1 MGRPSIG
8 AIHALAISRL
18 SVVERYLI
26 KAQTLP
32 PELYGFVA
40 EIMMLR
46 IFSVLEYTIRE
57 TTTRLACGVPYRD
70 GVTPVHIIHYCSSI
84 PNAIDN
90 FKTYN
95 RAKAKSQLQFTNVSQ
110 TNDSI
115 KYIIDNSET
124 FRVKLGRYGTQFEE
138 MRKVR
143 NHIAHRTSS
152 TRQGFKDVIRQRYGA
167 NVRIKPSAFLVSTKR
182 QPRPIIKEY
191 LTIVKVIINDV
202 TVSC

>member
-8 AIHALAISRL
+8 AIYTQAISRL

-32 PELYGFVA
+32 PDLYGFVA

-46 IFSVLEYTIRE
+46 IFSVLEYVIRE
-57 TTTRLACGVPYRD
+57 TATRLACGVSYRD
-70 GVTPVHIIHYCSSI
+70 GVAPVHIIHYCSSLSD
-84 PNAIDN
+84 AIGN
-90 FKTYN
+90 FKSYN
-95 RAKAKSQLQFTNVSQ
+95 RLRAKSQLQFTNVSQ

-115 KYIIDNSET
+115 KNIIDNSEP

-143 NHIAHRTSS
+143 NHIAHRTSN

-167 NVRIKPSAFLVSTKR
+167 NMRIKPSVFLVSTKR
-182 QPRPIIKEY
+182 QARPIIKEY
-191 LTIVKVIINDV
+191 LTTVKVIINDV

>member
-8 AIHALAISRL
+8 AIYAQAISRL

-32 PELYGFVA
+32 SDLYGFVA

-57 TTTRLACGVPYRD
+57 TATRLACGVPYRN
-70 GVTPVHIIHYCSSI
+70 GVSPTHIIHLCSSLSD
-84 PNAIDN
+84 AINN
-90 FKTYN
+90 FKSYKRSHTKQY
-95 RAKAKSQLQFTNVSQ
+95 LQFTNVSQ

-115 KYIIDNSET
+115 KNIIDSSEP
-124 FRVKLGRYGTQFEE
+124 FRIKLGQYGVQIEE
-138 MRKVR
+138 MRKLR

-152 TRQGFKDVIRQRYGA
+152 TIQDFKNVIRQRYGA
-167 NVRIKPSAFLVSTKR
+167 NMRIKPSAFLISTKR
-182 QPRPIIKEY
+182 QPRPIIIEY
-191 LTIVKVIINDV
+191 LTITKVIIRDI
-202 TVSC
+202 TIH